1 VKVRRLALG
10 IFVAVALPAASLA
23 VYCGAVVYSGN
34 LHAVSEGVLYRSA
47 QLSKDGFAAS
57 IRQYNI
63 KSILN
68 LRGAHP
74 REAWYDD
81 EVAVSQENGVTHYDI
96 ALSSKR
102 FVDEQRAE
110 EILALVRDAPKP
122 LLIHCK
128 SGADRT
134 GLVAA
139 LYRYALEHAAPA
151 DADRQLSLAYG
162 HFPYL
167 TSKSGAM
174 DDSFWAFVGH
184 STHIAATR

>member
-1 VKVRRLALG
+1 MRLRRVLQVLA
-10 IFVAVALPAASLA
+10 VAVVAPVACLGG
-23 VYCGAVVYSGN
+23 YCGAVVYSGN
-34 LHAVSEGVLYRSA
+34 FHAVRDGVLYRSA
-47 QLSKDGFAAS
+47 QLGKEQFAAA
-57 IRQYNI
+57 IREHDI

-74 REAWYDD
+74 GERWWED
-81 EVAVSQENGVTHYDI
+81 EMAASRENGVAHYDI

-102 FVDEQRAE
+102 FVPEQQVE
-110 EILALVRDAPKP
+110 QILAVLRAAPKP
-122 LLIHCK
+122 LLVHCK

-134 GLVAA
+134 GLVSA
-139 LYRYALEHAAPA
+139 LYRYAVEHADAA
-151 DADRQLSLAYG
+151 EADRELSLAYG

-184 STHIAATR
+184 SGKVAVVQ

>member
-1 VKVRRLALG
+1 VKLRGTLHALG
-10 IFVAVALPAASLA
+10 VVIALPIASLGG
-23 VYCGAVVYSGN
+23 YCGVLIYSGN
-34 LHAVSEGVLYRSA
+34 FHAVSDGVLYRSA
-47 QLSKDGFAAS
+47 QLDKEQFAAS
-57 IRQYNI
+57 IRQYRI
-63 KSILN
+63 KSVLN

-74 REAWYDD
+74 KEAWWQD
-81 EVAVSQENGVTHYDI
+81 EVAAAQENGAAHYDI

-102 FVDEQRAE
+102 FVGEEQAE
-110 EILALVRDAPKP
+110 QILALLRDAPKP

-128 SGADRT
+128 SGADRS

-139 LYRYALEHAAPA
+139 LYRYAVEHADAA

-184 STHIAATR
+184 ATNIAAAK